1 MDIHYPNS
9 DQCFSRM
16 ARSFSNAKTGVF
28 NGAIF
33 PKQIIYREVYAAC
46 KVMLDGRKSVGVF
59 FVAMAMII
67 MSQSVWADQVIL
79 NDNFNDYSEITK
91 SGNDQNNNSAQTNI
105 FSNTN
110 GIGDGFYVATW
121 DGVIVETNS
130 FISLNNINSG
140 ENRSAI
146 SSVDGMPIS
155 SGGSVFEFTNVQFG
169 LVDPLGV
176 TNTVGSGIDRTY
188 VGVSGTNY
196 LDISGGGWQSNPQAP
211 GFYLQIGGSD
221 VYSGGN
227 AFNNDSTFF
236 YVTASGQKIYLYDWT
251 FDTLS
256 FFNNGTSDF
265 TPSLDI
271 KITINGANWNLQIT
285 GDTANDPN
293 TGIDQ
298 EPINF
303 SGTYSSAGI
312 SAGDIVKGYAV
323 AFTQSGVNMAID
335 GVIMKQLGNF
345 IIGTPTIVT
354 PGYPYNTNYVY
365 AGEPVVLSGTAS
377 GVGTLSYQWQIQDP
391 AGSGPW
397 VNLPNATSLTY
408 DLDTTSLGDGNQQA
422 IQLVVSNNSGESTN
436 SAAVT
441 LTVAPATKPLVFT
454 DTSISPD
461 STNYVGGAVT
471 ISAAFNGNHPI
482 GYQWQSSVDD
492 STWNNIAGATNTT
505 LALTD
510 LQASD
515 GQYYRLMATN
525 AFGNTASDPEQ
536 LTVLTGGQQF
546 VWSAPVPFLGLT
558 ADQILLTPAGEL
570 SGAAMFGNG
579 PLTVSLGSD
588 EPNFVFLSDNSIAST
603 TGAGDGFSGAFGTN
617 TTGNAAFNSVL
628 GGFNPDGTPKT
639 IIFYNLVVGKQYSVQ
654 LFALDDRTGIGS
666 SRMVDFQD
674 PNNAAD
680 ISVPYETLNNNN
692 SYLIGT
698 FYASNTVESIQE
710 NLLAGGGNMNALVL
724 RALGWNPPPYCASV
738 PPNTVT
744 YAGLDVSI
752 PAAVGSYTTNLSYQ
766 WMAGPSGGPY
776 TNIIAGSKYAGVTAA
791 TLVISNAA
799 AADGSLVYLVTAS
812 NPDSD
817 PDAAESVTSGPAE
830 LTVNTLSVTPML
842 IGEWLDGSEGFA
854 DESGF
859 STPHDG
865 YVVGANYTWSTDV
878 PSGSGRSLYF
888 GINGANSDTL
898 MVITNTSSTLDTAYD
913 GDFDTSV
920 EQNITVACWAK
931 GWPPGAWNPW
941 VSKGGE
947 NGIGYQMRE
956 DGSGPDADW
965 CVRGPTVAANGGDL
979 PSSVGSNDGKWHY
992 YVGTFDGQNQT
1003 LYLDGAQVAT
1013 QSATGQLSPDQPAP
1027 LVIGAKSQDGSGI
1040 ASGSIVGG
1048 SYFTGGAIYDVRIY
1062 NYALTAGQVS
1072 QLYASYPPP
1081 VLPPTLNLT
1090 KSGSGLTL
1098 VWTGGIL
1105 LQATDLT
1112 GPWTTNN
1119 SPSPFVVTPTGPR
1132 MFFKVLQQ

>member
-1 MDIHYPNS
+1 MEINYSNINK
-9 DQCFSRM
+9 CFSWR
-16 ARSFSNAKTGVF
+16 AGSFVNNSEGIFKGTVVSINSCVGKLVSLAKK
-28 NGAIF
+28 ISR
-33 PKQIIYREVYAAC
+33 Y
-46 KVMLDGRKSVGVF
+46 RKSIGAGF
-59 FVAMAMII
+59 AAMAI
-67 MSQSVWADQVIL
+67 MLVLQSVRADQVVVD
-79 NDNFNDYSEITK
+79 DNFNDYSEITK
-91 SGNDQNNNSAQTNI
+91 SGNDQNNNSAQTNA

-121 DGVIVETNS
+121 DGAIVETNS
-130 FISLNNINSG
+130 FISLNGINSG

-155 SGGSVFEFTNVQFG
+155 SGGSVFEFTNVQFN
-169 LVDPLGV
+169 LVDPLDV

-196 LDISGGGWQSNPQAP
+196 LDISGGGWQANPQAP

-221 VYSGGN
+221 VYSGGG

-251 FDTLS
+251 FDNLS
-256 FFNNGTSDF
+256 FFNGATTNF
-265 TPSLDI
+265 NPSLDI

-293 TGIDQ
+293 TGVDQ

-335 GVIMKQLGNF
+335 GVIMKQLGSF
-345 IIGTPTIVT
+345 IIGTPTIAT
-354 PGYPYNTNYVY
+354 PGYPYSTNYVY
-365 AGEPVVLSGTAS
+365 AGEPVVLSDTAS

-408 DLDTTSLGDGNQQA
+408 DLNTTSLGDGDQQA
-422 IQLVVSNNSGESTN
+422 IQLVVSSTLGESTN

-441 LTVAPATKPLVFT
+441 LTVAPATKPLVFS

-482 GYQWQSSVDD
+482 AYQWQNSVDD
-492 STWNNIAGATNTT
+492 STWNNINDATNTT
-505 LALTD
+505 LALSD
-510 LQASD
+510 LQVSD
-515 GQYYRLMATN
+515 GQYYRLIATN
-525 AFGNTASDPEQ
+525 TFGSTASDPEQ

-546 VWSAPVPFLGLT
+546 IWSTPVPFVGLT
-558 ADQILLTPAGEL
+558 ADQILLTPSGQL

-579 PLTVSLGSD
+579 PLTVTLGANQ
-588 EPNFVFLSDNSIAST
+588 PNFVFLSDNSIASS
-603 TGAGDGFSGAFGTN
+603 TGAGDGYSGAFGTN

-639 IIFYNLVVGKQYSVQ
+639 ITFYNLVVGKQYSVQ

-680 ISVPYETLNNNN
+680 ISEPYETLNNNN

-698 FYASNTVESIQE
+698 FYASNAVESIQE

-738 PPNTVT
+738 PSDTVT
-744 YAGLDVSI
+744 YAGLDASI

-766 WMAGPSGGPY
+766 WLAGPSGGPY
-776 TNIIAGSKYAGVTAA
+776 TNIIAGTKYAGVTSA
-791 TLVISNAA
+791 TLVISNTTT
-799 AADGSLVYLVTAS
+799 ADGALVYLITAS

-817 PDAAESVTSGPAE
+817 PDAAESVTSGPAV
-830 LTVNTLSVTPML
+830 LTVNNLSVTPTL

-859 STPHDG
+859 TTPHNG

-878 PSGSGRSLYF
+878 PSGSGHSLYF
-888 GINGANSDTL
+888 GINGANADTL
-898 MVITNTSSTLDTAYD
+898 MVITNTSSTLDSAYD

-947 NGIGYQMRE
+947 NGIGYQIRE

-965 CVRGPTVAANGGDL
+965 CLRGPTVAANGGDL

-1040 ASGSIVGG
+1040 TSGSIVGG

-1062 NYALTAGQVS
+1062 NYALTGGQVA
-1072 QLYASYPPP
+1072 QLYGSYPPA
-1081 VLPPTLNLT
+1081 VQPPTLSLSR
-1090 KSGSGLTL
+1090 SGAGLTL
-1098 VWTGGIL
+1098 TWSSGIL
-1105 LQATDLT
+1105 LEATNLT
-1112 GPWTTNN
+1112 GPWTTNSSS
-1119 SPSPFVVTPTGPR
+1119 SPYVITATGPQK
-1132 MFFKVLQQ
+1132 FFRVLQP